1 MTLRPLTI
9 LVGPEEVERLQ
20 ANAGRLAPRLD
31 YRLVAD
37 YGQGRIQSWHPP
49 ASGLSGPRLM
59 RLGRSFL
66 GNLGHALRLVRNLL
80 PGSIVYST
88 GETWGL
94 PIALVAATLRRR
106 HFTHVVYVHR
116 VFSPI
121 WLRFLRTTRHALA
134 VDGWICVTRHQA
146 DLLRRALG
154 VNDKSV
160 TAISQGVDTAFFD
173 PAQTIPLPQSPYILT
188 VGAEMRNYGLL
199 FEAVRDLDVRV
210 VVKASSAWM
219 TSGRH
224 AWTSVPANV
233 TINTQHLSYVELRDL
248 YAGTSLVVAP
258 LHETPQA
265 AGITTILEGMAM
277 QKCVIATHSSGL
289 PDALID
295 QRTGLVVAPSA
306 QDLRIAIEMM
316 WREPERRVSLA
327 REGQRLVRERYKLE
341 DYAIAVSEFLFEVA
355 ERWQSQPMKK

>member
-1 MTLRPLTI
+1 MALRSLTI
-9 LVGPEEVERLQ
+9 LVGPEERERLQ
-20 ANAGRLAPRLD
+20 TIADRFAPRLD

-37 YGQGRIQSWHPP
+37 RVQGRVQSWYPP

-66 GNLGHALRLVRNLL
+66 GNLGYALRLVRDLL

-94 PIALVAATLRRR
+94 PMGLAGMMLRRR

-116 VFSPI
+116 VFSPV
-121 WLRFLRTTRHALA
+121 WLRFLRTTRHSLA

-146 DLLRRALG
+146 ALLRRALA

-173 PAQTIPLPQSPYILT
+173 PAKTIRLPQSPYILT

-199 FEAVRDLDVRV
+199 FEAVRDLDVQV

-224 AWTSVPANV
+224 TWTSVPANV
-233 TINTQHLSYVELRDL
+233 TIITQHLSYVELRDL
-248 YAGTSLVVAP
+248 YAGASLVVAP
-258 LHETPQA
+258 LYETAQA

-295 QRTGLVVAPSA
+295 QRTGLMVAPA
-306 QDLRIAIEMM
+306 VQDLRIAIETL
-316 WREPERRVSLA
+316 WREPERCAALA
-327 REGQRLVRERYKLE
+327 CEGYRLVREHYKLE
-341 DYAIAVSEFLFEVA
+341 DHAAVVSEFLSQVA
-355 ERWQSQPMKK
+355 EG